1 MEYLIDRYRLNGF
14 YIVDDLLMLNKTKV
28 KGICEGIINR
38 GMKIKFSISGRVNT
52 VTPEI
57 AKLLKEAG
65 CVSVF
70 YGLES
75 GNQEVLQT
83 MSKKTTLEQIYE
95 AIRLTREN
103 GIYCDYALMFGQPGE
118 NKETLQ
124 DTVNLVKSICY
135 EEYRAFKI
143 FGCVPFPGTGLYD
156 WCKQTGRIIDDEDF
170 YNRYICQDWHLDQI
184 PINMT
189 DLSDSEVQRLFK
201 EANEELSKFYI
212 EEMSSDWIK
221 CFGGDI
227 QGSQNTPKEYIQ

>member
-1 MEYLIDRYRLNGF
+1 
-14 YIVDDLLMLNKTKV
+14 
-28 KGICEGIINR
+28 
-38 GMKIKFSISGRVNT
+38 
-52 VTPEI
+52 
-57 AKLLKEAG
+57 
-65 CVSVF
+65 
-70 YGLES
+70 
-75 GNQEVLQT
+75 